1 MKSDY
6 DVIVIGAGPAGSVA
20 AMTAAGHG
28 LDVLLI
34 EKRQEIGEPVR
45 CAEGIQKFG
54 LSDFIEPDSKW
65 ICAEIKK
72 GRVYAPDGTVLSFI
86 QTSDTAGYILDR
98 KIFDRALAKKA
109 ANAGAQIAV
118 KTQAT
123 SLIKEYGVITG
134 IDGIHRGNKFQ
145 ARSKVVIGADGV
157 ESKVGRW
164 AGLMGPL
171 KLKDME
177 SCAEFTVSDIDID
190 PECCELY
197 FGNSISPGGYVWV
210 FPKGERTAN
219 VGLGILG
226 TRLDGT
232 PPVEYLKRYMD
243 SRFPEGKIIQTM
255 VGAVPLCDRKGPI
268 STGGLMLA
276 GDGARLV
283 DPLFGAGIMNAMLS
297 GRMAGNNA
305 AYAIQNADVTARAL
319 KRYDDEIR
327 ERIGKAIHRNYLV
340 KEIMVKTSDRRMNTI
355 IHGLKQVNI
364 ENARIDQLFN
374 SIMTSGIS
382 LRQMMH
388 VISFKA

>member
-1 MKSDY
+1 MKSYY

-20 AMTAAGHG
+20 AGTAAEQG

-45 CAEGIQKFG
+45 CAEGIQKQG
-54 LSDFIEPDSKW
+54 LSDFIEPDPKW

-72 GRVYAPDGTVLSFI
+72 GRVYAPDGTVLRFT
-86 QTSDTAGYILDR
+86 QNSDPAGYVLDR

-109 ANAGAQIAV
+109 AKAGAQIAV

-123 SLIKEYGVITG
+123 SLMKDDGIITG
-134 IDGIHRGNKFQ
+134 IKGIHQGNEFE

-164 AGLMGPL
+164 AGLMGSL
-171 KLKDME
+171 KLKDLE
-177 SCAEFTVSDIDID
+177 SCAEFTVSDINID
-190 PECCELY
+190 PECCEIY
-197 FGNSISPGGYVWV
+197 FGNSISPGGYLWV

-219 VGLGILG
+219 IGLGILG
-226 TRLDGT
+226 TRLNGT

-243 SRFPEGKIIQTM
+243 STFPEGKIIQAIA
-255 VGAVPLCDRKGPI
+255 GAVPLCDMKGPI
-268 STGGLMLA
+268 STSGLMLA

-305 AYAIQNADVTARAL
+305 VYAIQNGDVTAQAL
-319 KRYDDEIR
+319 KRYDDEVQ
-327 ERIGKAIHRNYLV
+327 ERIGKAIHRNYMV
-340 KEIMVKTSDRRMNTI
+340 KEVLVNTSDRRMNRI
-355 IHGLKQVNI
+355 IHGLKRVNI
-364 ENARIDQLFN
+364 ENVQIDRLFN
-374 SIMTSGIS
+374 SITTSGIS
-382 LRQMMH
+382 LHQMMQA
-388 VISFKA
+388 IF